1 MRTYLKPL
9 LLALSI
15 AAGTAMTAH
24 AQTAP
29 SYTIPSDGTL
39 LNVSAEAEAK
49 RVPDIA
55 TLSAGVVTQAADGNA
70 AMRQNAEQMS
80 KVMAAVKAAGIAD
93 KDVQT
98 SGINLSPQYTY
109 KENEAPKI
117 NGYQASNTVNL
128 KVRDITRLG
137 KVLDALVA
145 QGANNINGPSFSID
159 QPEPVYDEARV
170 AALKKAQARAET
182 YAKSLGL
189 KVRPHCQ
196 HLRRP
201 QRRCGAPD
209 DDGRLHALGQ
219 GRDGHPGRSRREHAV
234 DQPRCDV
241 RTGAL
246 RALV

>member
-1 MRTYLKPL
+1 MRTYFTPL

-15 AAGTAMTAH
+15 AAGTAMVAH
-24 AQTAP
+24 AQTTP
-29 SYTIPSDGTL
+29 STTIPNDGTL

-55 TLSAGVVTQAADGNA
+55 TLSAGVVTQATDGNA
-70 AMRQNAEQMS
+70 AMRQNAQQMH

-128 KVRDITRLG
+128 KVRDITRLS

-145 QGANNINGPSFSID
+145 QGANDINGPSFSID

-170 AALKKAQARAET
+170 AALKKAQARADI

-189 KVRPHCQ
+189 KVR
-196 HLRRP
+196 RIVSISE
-201 QRRCGAPD
+201 
-209 DDGRLHALGQ
+209 
-219 GRDGHPGRSRREHAV
+219 GRSDRAV
-234 DQPRCDV
+234 PPMMMAASLRSAKVQMPTPVAPGESTLSINLDV
-241 RTGAL
+241 TFELGR
-246 RALV
+246 

>member
-1 MRTYLKPL
+1 MRTPLKPL

-24 AQTAP
+24 AQSA
-29 SYTIPSDGTL
+29 SNYTIPNDGTL

-55 TLSAGVVTQAADGNA
+55 TLSAGVVTQAADSNA

-117 NGYQASNTVNL
+117 IGYQASNTVSL
-128 KVRDITRLG
+128 KVRDISKLG
-137 KVLDALVA
+137 KVLDTLVA
-145 QGANNINGPSFSID
+145 QGANDINGPSFSVD
-159 QPEPVYDEARV
+159 QPEAAYDEARV

-189 KVRPHCQ
+189 KVR
-196 HLRRP
+196 RIVSISE
-201 QRRCGAPD
+201 
-209 DDGRLHALGQ
+209 
-219 GRDGHPGRSRREHAV
+219 GRSGGGV
-234 DQPRCDV
+234 V
-241 RTGAL
+241 RPMMMAASMRSAKAEMDTQVAPGESTLSITLEATFEL
-246 RALV
+246 GR